1 MRTDTAYGRA
11 RPPHP
16 RRFAV
21 LVHAFVW
28 RCAGRWPSLCTMHA
42 PLPCNCRCLISG
54 SSRRLPSPGMRRR
67 ALHTCIRKH
76 VPGPHPILA
85 RRLCMYLDLACQRCH
100 CRMWL
105 CNRLV
110 LPLWGVQGV
119 QDGSWERVLLH
130 LRRKTGTGCVCHR
143 LQNATERLI
152 DTCVFVCALGHRLFA
167 SHPPTLILAAA
178 SPQCTQPR
186 IQHRRVDALQQRSF
200 STTRRLEIG
209 SHFNAFSFCWHCC
222 VSHFVPPRIGSA
234 L

>member
-1 MRTDTAYGRA
+1 
-11 RPPHP
+11 
-16 RRFAV
+16 
-21 LVHAFVW
+21 
-28 RCAGRWPSLCTMHA
+28 
-42 PLPCNCRCLISG
+42 
-54 SSRRLPSPGMRRR
+54 MRRP
-67 ALHTCIRKH
+67 ALNTCIRKH

-143 LQNATERLI
+143 LQNATEDLLIRVSSSVHLDRL
-152 DTCVFVCALGHRLFA
+152 LA
-167 SHPPTLILAAA
+167 SHPPILILAAA

-200 STTRRLEIG
+200 SPTRRLDIG
-209 SHFNAFSFCWHCC
+209 PHFNPFDSGGDGRYGC
-222 VSHFVPPRIGSA
+222 VRNRLSTRRLQAQDRWPVSQPAKGV
-234 L
+234 

>member
-1 MRTDTAYGRA
+1 MPWELFPSRTCIKTCFENIAPANIRKQKYPYYYHFIQQCHPFVAVSGMRTDTAYGRA

-16 RRFAV
+16 RRFAA

-54 SSRRLPSPGMRRR
+54 SSRRLHSPGMRRR

-143 LQNATERLI
+143 LQNATEDLLI
-152 DTCVFVCALGHRLFA
+152 
-167 SHPPTLILAAA
+167 
-178 SPQCTQPR
+178 
-186 IQHRRVDALQQRSF
+186 RVS
-200 STTRRLEIG
+200 S
-209 SHFNAFSFCWHCC
+209 SVH
-222 VSHFVPPRIGSA
+222 
-234 L
+234 

>member
-1 MRTDTAYGRA
+1 MGALHFAYLHGRTVLRILFPQNIEKATHLLHTVILTDTLYCHASPTLLGPRYVHTHRLYGHARA
-11 RPPHP
+11 TAPC
-16 RRFAV
+16 RFAV
-21 LVHAFVW
+21 LVHAGVG

-85 RRLCMYLDLACQRCH
+85 RRLCMYLVLACQRCH

-143 LQNATERLI
+143 LQNATEDLLI
-152 DTCVFVCALGHRLFA
+152 
-167 SHPPTLILAAA
+167 
-178 SPQCTQPR
+178 
-186 IQHRRVDALQQRSF
+186 RVS
-200 STTRRLEIG
+200 S
-209 SHFNAFSFCWHCC
+209 SVH
-222 VSHFVPPRIGSA
+222 
-234 L
+234 

>member
-1 MRTDTAYGRA
+1 MLCLRYAHRHRLYGHA

-16 RRFAV
+16 RRFAA

-143 LQNATERLI
+143 LQNATEDLLI
-152 DTCVFVCALGHRLFA
+152 
-167 SHPPTLILAAA
+167 
-178 SPQCTQPR
+178 
-186 IQHRRVDALQQRSF
+186 RVS
-200 STTRRLEIG
+200 S
-209 SHFNAFSFCWHCC
+209 SVH
-222 VSHFVPPRIGSA
+222 
-234 L
+234 

>member
-1 MRTDTAYGRA
+1 MWTLRYAVWRRHRAAPNPRYSVSGMRTDTASVGTHG
-11 RPPHP
+11 PPHP
-16 RRFAV
+16 CRFAA
-21 LVHAFVW
+21 LVYAFVW
-28 RCAGRWPSLCTMHA
+28 RCAGRWPSLCTM
-42 PLPCNCRCLISG
+42 
-54 SSRRLPSPGMRRR
+54 PGMRRR

-143 LQNATERLI
+143 LQNATEDLLI
-152 DTCVFVCALGHRLFA
+152 
-167 SHPPTLILAAA
+167 
-178 SPQCTQPR
+178 
-186 IQHRRVDALQQRSF
+186 RVS
-200 STTRRLEIG
+200 S
-209 SHFNAFSFCWHCC
+209 SVH
-222 VSHFVPPRIGSA
+222 
-234 L
+234 

>member
-16 RRFAV
+16 RRFAA

-143 LQNATERLI
+143 LQNAIEDLLI
-152 DTCVFVCALGHRLFA
+152 
-167 SHPPTLILAAA
+167 
-178 SPQCTQPR
+178 
-186 IQHRRVDALQQRSF
+186 RVS
-200 STTRRLEIG
+200 S
-209 SHFNAFSFCWHCC
+209 SVH
-222 VSHFVPPRIGSA
+222 
-234 L
+234 

>member
-1 MRTDTAYGRA
+1 VLLTSRTFPESHFENIVPANIGKTKKTFFLTVILTDTLNTAAPHPRCSVSGMRTDTAYGHA

-16 RRFAV
+16 CRFAV
-21 LVHAFVW
+21 LVHAGVG

-54 SSRRLPSPGMRRR
+54 SSRRLPSPGMRRP
-67 ALHTCIRKH
+67 ALNTCTRKH

-85 RRLCMYLDLACQRCH
+85 RRLRAHLVLACQRFH
-100 CRMWL
+100 YRMWL

-152 DTCVFVCALGHRLFA
+152 DTCVFVCALG
-167 SHPPTLILAAA
+167 
-178 SPQCTQPR
+178 
-186 IQHRRVDALQQRSF
+186 
-200 STTRRLEIG
+200 
-209 SHFNAFSFCWHCC
+209 
-222 VSHFVPPRIGSA
+222 
-234 L
+234 